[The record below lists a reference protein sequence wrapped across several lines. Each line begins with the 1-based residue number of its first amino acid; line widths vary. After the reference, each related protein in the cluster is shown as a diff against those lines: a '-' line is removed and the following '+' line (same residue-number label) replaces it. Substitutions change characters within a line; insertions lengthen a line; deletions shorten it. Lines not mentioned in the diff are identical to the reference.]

1 MTYNFKHI
9 RLFENSPFKK
19 ISKSN
24 RSVDDLAAV
33 EKVGAK
39 IIKEN
44 LSEKLYYILHLFYY
58 HLYLIDR
65 SRAIMPEPTLTGE
78 KLLIK
83 QYGPK
88 VISGQADYFNLYY
101 NRFCLKPP
109 KEYSFYYKSYSFYKG
124 LIYAKDNIKIKIES
138 SGVYIKLPC
147 IFDQKFHR
155 SINILN
161 PRNTMTIKDVYVNQ
175 LKYILQYGY
184 KDKNVQKYYEF
195 LLDDI
200 EYFDEEKSNINIS
213 EIFNEIHEYL
223 KYCSDNIDIKY
234 VIADKWSNNKI
245 DLCLVDI
252 QSIDDV
258 NESFLSIFENYSFVA
273 NIIKYVVMINS
284 FVMSTDF
291 AEVKKLLQQ
300 MSTSGTCTYLSSL
313 VVSNETQL
321 VKSFTSS
328 LSHPIMIGV
337 LNSVICENVTMYDHY
352 ELNDLSTVIQCVKEN
367 AFIHVG
373 NPKKCSFRTDIL
385 NSLSNTDTLIGSY
398 IKNNSVI
405 SKFDILKV
413 LVSIG
418 FYNDSATQKRINRV
432 SSSERVK
439 NNTNNDEYS
448 KFIKSFEIV
457 SVSLFHGKYAI
468 KCDVVADGA

>member
-24 RSVDDLAAV
+24 RSVDDLTAV

-44 LSEKLYYILHLFYY
+44 LSEKLYYIIHLFYY
-58 HLYLIDR
+58 YLSLIDM
-65 SRAIMPEPTLTGE
+65 STVIIPETTLTGE
-78 KLLIK
+78 KLLIT
-83 QYGPK
+83 QCGPK
-88 VISGQADYFNLYY
+88 VISGQTDYFNLYY

-109 KEYSFYYKSYSFYKG
+109 KEYNFYKG
-124 LIYAKDNIKIKIES
+124 LIYVKDNIKIKIES

-147 IFDQKFHR
+147 IFDQRFHR

-195 LLDDI
+195 LLKNID
-200 EYFDEEKSNINIS
+200 YFDEEKSNIDIS

-234 VIADKWSNNKI
+234 VITNNNYNSMLTLTLI
-245 DLCLVDI
+245 DI
-252 QSIDDV
+252 QSMDDV
-258 NESFLSIFENYSFVA
+258 NESFLSIFENNSFVIDDMDD
-273 NIIKYVVMINS
+273 IIMINS
-284 FVMSTDF
+284 FVMSTDYS
-291 AEVKKLLQQ
+291 EVKKLLQQ
-300 MSTSGTCTYLSSL
+300 ITTSGACWY
-313 VVSNETQL
+313 
-321 VKSFTSS
+321 
-328 LSHPIMIGV
+328 
-337 LNSVICENVTMYDHY
+337 LNSFVVNDTKQLKQLLKNIFTASGYSLNAGLHENMTMYDHC
-352 ELNDLSTVIQCVKEN
+352 ELNDLSIISKCIERRVFISVI
-367 AFIHVG
+367 

-385 NSLSNTDTLIGSY
+385 NSIPNSETRVGSHLRFL
-398 IKNNSVI
+398 KNSGTI
-405 SKFDILKV
+405 SKFDILKA
-413 LVSIG
+413 LVSNSN
-418 FYNDSATQKRINRV
+418 FYIDSTTQKKNDKV
-432 SSSERVK
+432 LSSERVK

-448 KFIKSFEIV
+448 KFIKSFEINKFS
-457 SVSLFHGKYAI
+457 SVKDI
-468 KCDVVADGA
+468 ICNVVAAGA

>member
-19 ISKSN
+19 ISKSEKPA
-24 RSVDDLAAV
+24 DDLSAV
-33 EKVGAK
+33 RKVSAN

-58 HLYLIDR
+58 HLLLINR
-65 SRAIMPEPTLTGE
+65 GEKIKSITLLTGE
-78 KLLIK
+78 KLLIT
-83 QYGPK
+83 GPTEELDK
-88 VISGQADYFNLYY
+88 CQTEWFKL
-101 NRFCLKPP
+101 FCLRPSLD
-109 KEYSFYYKSYSFYKG
+109 YSFRDLEYVKNNVIIRTTENG
-124 LIYAKDNIKIKIES
+124 L
-138 SGVYIKLPC
+138 YIKLPC
-147 IFDQKFHR
+147 IIDSYYHF
-155 SINILN
+155 NITIVN
-161 PRNTMTIKDVYVNQ
+161 PRNTMTVKDVYVNQ

-195 LLDDI
+195 LLDYI
-200 EYFDEEKSNINIS
+200 EDFDEEKSGIDIS
-213 EIFNEIHEYL
+213 EIFNDIHEYL

-234 VIADKWSNNKI
+234 VIADKRSNNKI

-273 NIIKYVVMINS
+273 NIIRYVVMINS

-300 MSTSGTCTYLSSL
+300 MSTSGTCSYLISL
-313 VVSNETQL
+313 VVSDETQL
-321 VKSFTSS
+321 VKSFASS
-328 LSHPIMIGV
+328 LSYPIELGV

-352 ELNDLSTVIQCVKEN
+352 ELNDLSTVMQCVKEN

-385 NSLSNTDTLIGSY
+385 NSVSNTETLIVSY
-398 IKNNSVI
+398 IKNNSAI
-405 SKFDILKV
+405 SKFDILKA
-413 LVSIG
+413 LVSNSN
-418 FYNDSATQKRINRV
+418 FYIDFTTKKRNDKV
-432 SSSERVK
+432 LSSERVK
-439 NNTNNDEYS
+439 NNTNNDDYS
-448 KFIKSFEIV
+448 KFIKSFEINKF
-457 SVSLFHGKYAI
+457 SRFKDILCS
-468 KCDVVADGA
+468 VVAAGA

>member
-24 RSVDDLAAV
+24 RSVDDLTAV

-44 LSEKLYYILHLFYY
+44 LSEKLYYIIHLFYY
-58 HLYLIDR
+58 YLSLIDMR
-65 SRAIMPEPTLTGE
+65 PVIMPETTLTGE
-78 KLLIK
+78 KLLIT
-83 QYGPK
+83 QCGPK
-88 VISGQADYFNLYY
+88 VISGQTDYFNLYY

-109 KEYSFYYKSYSFYKG
+109 KEYNFYKG
-124 LIYAKDNIKIKIES
+124 LIYVKDNIKIKIES

-147 IFDQKFHR
+147 IFDQRFHR

-184 KDKNVQKYYEF
+184 KDKNVQKYYKI

-200 EYFDEEKSNINIS
+200 EFFDEEKSGIGIDIS

-234 VIADKWSNNKI
+234 VITDKRSNNKI

-273 NIIKYVVMINS
+273 NIIGFVVMINS

-300 MSTSGTCTYLSSL
+300 MSTSGTCSYLNSL
-313 VVSNETQL
+313 VVSDETQL
-321 VKSFTSS
+321 VNSFTSS
-328 LSHPIMIGV
+328 LSYPIMIDV

-352 ELNDLSTVIQCVKEN
+352 ELNDLSTVIQCVKDN
-367 AFIHVG
+367 AFIYVG

-385 NSLSNTDTLIGSY
+385 NSLSNTETDIASY
-398 IKNNSVI
+398 IKNNSAI
-405 SKFDILKV
+405 SKFDILKA
-413 LVSIG
+413 LVANSN
-418 FYNDSATQKRINRV
+418 FYIDSTTQKRNDKV
-432 SSSERVK
+432 SSSEHVK

-448 KFIKSFEIV
+448 KFIKNFEIM
-457 SVSLFHGKYAI
+457 SLLHGKYAI
-468 KCDVVADGA
+468 KCDVVAVGA

>member
-1 MTYNFKHI
+1 MAYSIKHVH
-9 RLFENSPFKK
+9 LLENSPFKK

-44 LSEKLYYILHLFYY
+44 LSEKLYYIIHLFYY
-58 HLYLIDR
+58 YLSLIDMGPV
-65 SRAIMPEPTLTGE
+65 IMPETTLTGE
-78 KLLIK
+78 KLLIT
-83 QYGPK
+83 QCGPK
-88 VISGQADYFNLYY
+88 VISGQTDYFNLYY

-109 KEYSFYYKSYSFYKG
+109 KEYNFYKG
-124 LIYAKDNIKIKIES
+124 LIYVKDNIKIKIES

-147 IFDQKFHR
+147 IFDQRFHR

-184 KDKNVQKYYEF
+184 KDKNVQKYYKI

-200 EYFDEEKSNINIS
+200 EFFDEEKSGIDIDIS

-234 VIADKWSNNKI
+234 VITDKRSNNKI

-273 NIIKYVVMINS
+273 NIIGFVVMINS

-300 MSTSGTCTYLSSL
+300 MSTSGTCSYLNSL
-313 VVSNETQL
+313 VVSDETQL
-321 VKSFTSS
+321 VNSFTSS
-328 LSHPIMIGV
+328 LSYPIMIDV

-352 ELNDLSTVIQCVKEN
+352 ELNDLSTVIQCVKDN
-367 AFIHVG
+367 AFIYVG

-385 NSLSNTDTLIGSY
+385 NSLSNTETDIASY
-398 IKNNSVI
+398 IKNNSAI
-405 SKFDILKV
+405 SKFDILKA
-413 LVSIG
+413 LVSNSN
-418 FYNDSATQKRINRV
+418 FYIDSTTQKRNDKV
-432 SSSERVK
+432 LSSERVK

-448 KFIKSFEIV
+448 KFIKNFEIM
-457 SVSLFHGKYAI
+457 SLLHGKYAI

>member
-19 ISKSN
+19 ISKSEKPA
-24 RSVDDLAAV
+24 DDLSAV
-33 EKVGAK
+33 RKVSVN

-44 LSEKLYYILHLFYY
+44 LSEKLYYILHLFYC
-58 HLYLIDR
+58 HLKSINR
-65 SRAIMPEPTLTGE
+65 GRAIKPETTLTGE
-78 KLLIK
+78 KLLIT
-83 QYGPK
+83 QCGLR
-88 VISGQADYFNLYY
+88 VISGQTDYFNLYY

-109 KEYSFYYKSYSFYKG
+109 KEYSFYKG
-124 LIYAKDNIKIKIES
+124 LIYVKDNIKIKIES

-147 IFDQKFHR
+147 IFDKRFHR

-195 LLDDI
+195 LLDYI
-200 EYFDEEKSNINIS
+200 EDFDEEKSNIDIS

-234 VIADKWSNNKI
+234 VITDKGSNNKI

-273 NIIKYVVMINS
+273 NIIGFVVMINS

-300 MSTSGTCTYLSSL
+300 MSTSGTCSYLNSL
-313 VVSNETQL
+313 VVSDETQL
-321 VKSFTSS
+321 VNSFTSS
-328 LSHPIMIGV
+328 LSYLIKIGV
-337 LNSVICENVTMYDHY
+337 LDSVICENMTMYDHC
-352 ELNDLSTVIQCVKEN
+352 ELNDLSIIPECIESRV
-367 AFIHVG
+367 FISVG

-385 NSLSNTDTLIGSY
+385 NSLSNTDTLIASY
-398 IKNNSVI
+398 IKNNSAI
-405 SKFDILKV
+405 SKFDILKIVTDNNHSYCINNTTKKRNDKV
-413 LVSIG
+413 L
-418 FYNDSATQKRINRV
+418 
-432 SSSERVK
+432 SSERVK

-448 KFIKSFEIV
+448 KFIKNFEIM
-457 SVSLFHGKYAI
+457 SLLHGKYAI

>member
-19 ISKSN
+19 ISKSEKPA
-24 RSVDDLAAV
+24 DDLSAV
-33 EKVGAK
+33 RKVSVN

-44 LSEKLYYILHLFYY
+44 LSEKLYYILHLFYC
-58 HLYLIDR
+58 HLKSINR
-65 SRAIMPEPTLTGE
+65 GRAIKPETTLTGQKILMTTYE
-78 KLLIK
+78 HED
-83 QYGPK
+83 PK
-88 VISGQADYFNLYY
+88 
-101 NRFCLKPP
+101 KT
-109 KEYSFYYKSYSFYKG
+109 
-124 LIYAKDNIKIKIES
+124 IYAKLYCLDVPREYDSRDLEYIKNNVIIRITEN
-138 SGVYIKLPC
+138 GLYIKLPC
-147 IFDQKFHR
+147 IVDSF
-155 SINILN
+155 IYNLNILN

-195 LLDDI
+195 LLDYI
-200 EYFDEEKSNINIS
+200 EDFDEENSNINIS

-234 VIADKWSNNKI
+234 VIVDKMSNNKI

-273 NIIKYVVMINS
+273 NIIGFVVMINS

-300 MSTSGTCTYLSSL
+300 MSTSGTCSYLNSL
-313 VVSNETQL
+313 VVSDETQL
-321 VKSFTSS
+321 VNSFTSS
-328 LSHPIMIGV
+328 LSYPIMIDV

-352 ELNDLSTVIQCVKEN
+352 ELNDLSTVIQCVKDN
-367 AFIHVG
+367 AFIYVG

-385 NSLSNTDTLIGSY
+385 NSLSNTETDIASY
-398 IKNNSVI
+398 IKNNSAI
-405 SKFDILKV
+405 SKFDILKA
-413 LVSIG
+413 LVSNSN
-418 FYNDSATQKRINRV
+418 FYIVSTTQKRNDKV
-432 SSSERVK
+432 LSSERVK

-448 KFIKSFEIV
+448 KFIKNFEIM
-457 SVSLFHGKYAI
+457 SLLHGKYAI